1 MARRNG
7 RAAVIKAKHKAM
19 IADKLREGWPQQ
31 RIAAWINEQGEGPI
45 SQPTV
50 SRAVKE
56 LQGEWA
62 REAREDYYPRM
73 WQMLEAA
80 RFAQEEAR
88 AAWEESKK
96 PREVVKVRQFGDP
109 DDPKK
114 QKQQT
119 EVIREPGRPGAEYL
133 GMLIKAMET
142 EMKMLGVGTA
152 QEHQGEVLVRVVHE
166 DPDA

>member
-62 REAREDYYPRM
+62 REARADYYPRM
-73 WQMLEAA
+73 WEMLEAA

-96 PREVVKVRQFGDP
+96 PREVVRMRQVGD
-109 DDPKK
+109 KTH
-114 QKQQT
+114 T
-119 EVIREPGRPGAEYL
+119 EAIREPGRPGAEYL